1 LIPTSRKTAMPR
13 LLYPWLLLLIGCEA
27 NWTLVDTEAASQ
39 RESVPIVTASEEQP
53 EIPEQDVRADWLKGK
68 VVHIVDGDTLDLL
81 MDEED
86 SPKKIRIRLQGID
99 APESGQPWGTRAT
112 QALSELVSGEVVE
125 VLSIGEDRDKRL
137 LGRIYI
143 GEEDQRIDVNLAL
156 VAQGLAWHY
165 KYYSDDE
172 DLSEAELAARRER
185 RGLWSDPNPIPP
197 WDWRKQPR
205 ETERDE
211 AEFVEPMTGQHWL
224 NTTTGVRHNTN
235 CENWGKT
242 KRGRP
247 CGPDEGRA
255 CGICGG

>member
-1 LIPTSRKTAMPR
+1 
-13 LLYPWLLLLIGCEA
+13 
-27 NWTLVDTEAASQ
+27 
-39 RESVPIVTASEEQP
+39 
-53 EIPEQDVRADWLKGK
+53 
-68 VVHIVDGDTLDLL
+68 
-81 MDEED
+81 
-86 SPKKIRIRLQGID
+86 
-99 APESGQPWGTRAT
+99 
-112 QALSELVSGEVVE
+112 
-125 VLSIGEDRDKRL
+125 VLSIGEDRYGRL

-143 GEEDQRIDVNLAL
+143 GEDDQRLDVNHAL

-165 KYYSDDE
+165 KRYSDDE
-172 DLSEAELAARRER
+172 DLSEAESLPDANVGAC
-185 RGLWSDPNPIPP
+185 GADPNPIPP

-211 AEFVEPMTGQHWL
+211 AAFVDPVEGQHWL
-224 NTTTGVRHNTN
+224 NTTTGVRHNTT